1 MVLNGE
7 SKPLSKDFT
16 VQTPHENLATSSLL
30 KGISDIGPRFSED
43 ILKQTIRLYE
53 PYGSKSFSPHKIELD
68 VSYGEHPRQVLDLYE
83 SDEGAPLLL
92 FVHGGGFVAGGKK
105 INELFYSN
113 VGHYFARHG
122 VAVAMMNYRLAPEFT
137 WPSAAND
144 IVLCLNWLKNHR
156 PKNQKLI
163 VVGQS
168 AGAAH
173 VATYLTDNL
182 FFEHAGQHV
191 AGAVLMSGF
200 YNTLSP
206 MSPGAKSYFGDDAVL
221 LEQRSPILKVAN
233 LKIPVLLTLAQFD
246 PPGIALQTLALA
258 SQITQIQQA
267 APPLNCLAGHNHVST
282 VLSIGSPQKEVGE
295 LLIKYVR
302 YFSQLGSVQ

>member
-1 MVLNGE
+1 
-7 SKPLSKDFT
+7 
-16 VQTPHENLATSSLL
+16 
-30 KGISDIGPRFSED
+30 
-43 ILKQTIRLYE
+43 
-53 PYGSKSFSPHKIELD
+53 
-68 VSYGEHPRQVLDLYE
+68 
-83 SDEGAPLLL
+83 
-92 FVHGGGFVAGGKK
+92 
-105 INELFYSN
+105 
-113 VGHYFARHG
+113 
-122 VAVAMMNYRLAPEFT
+122 MMNYRLAPEFT
-137 WPSAAND
+137 WPSAAYD
-144 IVLCLNWLKNHR
+144 IVQCLDWLKNHR

-182 FFEHAGQHV
+182 FFDHAAQHV

-206 MSPGAKSYFGDDAVL
+206 MSPGAKSYFGDDAL
-221 LEQRSPILKVAN
+221 RLKQRSSILKVAN
-233 LKIPVLLTLAQFD
+233 LKIPLLLTLAQFD

-258 SQITQIQQA
+258 SQLTQIQQA

-282 VLSIGSPQKEVGE
+282 VLSIGSPQNEVGE

>member
-1 MVLNGE
+1 M
-7 SKPLSKDFT
+7 
-16 VQTPHENLATSSLL
+16 QTPHEDLETLNLL
-30 KGISDIGPRFSED
+30 KGIAGIGPRFSED

-53 PYGSKSFSPHKIELD
+53 PYASKSISPHKIALD
-68 VSYGEHPRQVLDLYE
+68 FCYGKHPRQVLDLYE
-83 SDEGAPLLL
+83 SDEGSPLLI

-113 VGHYFARHG
+113 VGHYFARRG

-137 WPSAAND
+137 WPSAAYD
-144 IVLCLNWLKNHR
+144 IVQCLDWLKYHR
-156 PKNQKLI
+156 PRNQKFI

-182 FFEHAGQHV
+182 FFEHAAQHV

-200 YNTLSP
+200 YNTLSQ
-206 MSPGAKSYFGDDAVL
+206 MSPGAKSYFGDDALL
-221 LEQRSPILKVAN
+221 LEQRSSILKVAN
-233 LKIPVLLTLAQFD
+233 IKIPLLLTLAQFD
-246 PPGIALQTLALA
+246 PPSIALQTLAFA
-258 SQITQIQQA
+258 SQLTQIQQA

-282 VLSIGSPQKEVGE
+282 VLSIGSPQNEVGE

>member
-1 MVLNGE
+1 M
-7 SKPLSKDFT
+7 
-16 VQTPHENLATSSLL
+16 QTSHEDLATLNLL
-30 KGISDIGPRFSED
+30 KGIADIGPRFSED

-53 PYGSKSFSPHKIELD
+53 PYASKSISPHKIALD
-68 VSYGEHPRQVLDLYE
+68 FCYGKHPRQVLDLYE
-83 SDEGAPLLL
+83 SNEGAPLLI

-113 VGHYFARHG
+113 VGHYFARRG

-137 WPSAAND
+137 WPSAAYD
-144 IVLCLNWLKNHR
+144 IVQCLDWLKYHR
-156 PKNQKLI
+156 PRNQKFI

-182 FFEHAGQHV
+182 FFDHAAQHV

-206 MSPGAKSYFGDDAVL
+206 MSPGAKSYFGDDALL
-221 LEQRSPILKVAN
+221 LEQRSSILKVAN
-233 LKIPVLLTLAQFD
+233 IKIPLLLTLAQFD
-246 PPGIALQTLALA
+246 PPSIALQTLAFA
-258 SQITQIQQA
+258 SQLTQIQQA

-282 VLSIGSPQKEVGE
+282 VLSIGSPQNEVGE

>member
-1 MVLNGE
+1 MRSLKSILG
-7 SKPLSKDFT
+7 S
-16 VQTPHENLATSSLL
+16 NLA
-30 KGISDIGPRFSED
+30 E
-43 ILKQTIRLYE
+43 QTTDL
-53 PYGSKSFSPHKIELD
+53 GSGYSVRYLD
-68 VSYGEHPRQVLDLYE
+68 VITGYL
-83 SDEGAPLLL
+83 
-92 FVHGGGFVAGGKK
+92 
-105 INELFYSN
+105 
-113 VGHYFARHG
+113 RHL
-122 VAVAMMNYRLAPEFT
+122 RH
-137 WPSAAND
+137 AA
-144 IVLCLNWLKNHR
+144 
-156 PKNQKLI
+156 
-163 VVGQS
+163 
-168 AGAAH
+168 
-173 VATYLTDNL
+173 
-182 FFEHAGQHV
+182 QHV

-282 VLSIGSPQKEVGE
+282 VLSIGSPQKEIGE

>member
-1 MVLNGE
+1 MVLSGE

-16 VQTPHENLATSSLL
+16 VQTPHEDLETLNLL
-30 KGISDIGPRFSED
+30 KGIAGIGPRFSED

-53 PYGSKSFSPHKIELD
+53 PYASKSISPHKIALD
-68 VSYGEHPRQVLDLYE
+68 FCYGKHPRQVLDLYE
-83 SDEGAPLLL
+83 SDEGSPLLI

-113 VGHYFARHG
+113 VGHYFARRG

-137 WPSAAND
+137 WPSAAYD
-144 IVLCLNWLKNHR
+144 IVQCLDWLKYHR
-156 PKNQKLI
+156 PRNQKFI

-182 FFEHAGQHV
+182 FFEHAAQHV

-200 YNTLSP
+200 YNTLSQ
-206 MSPGAKSYFGDDAVL
+206 MSPGAKSYFGDDALL
-221 LEQRSPILKVAN
+221 LEQRSSILKVAN
-233 LKIPVLLTLAQFD
+233 IKIPLLLTLAQFD
-246 PPGIALQTLALA
+246 PPSIALQTLAFA
-258 SQITQIQQA
+258 SQLTQIQQA

-282 VLSIGSPQKEVGE
+282 VLSIGSPQNEVGE

-302 YFSQLGSVQ
+302 YFSQLGSVK